1 MKAVRQV
8 GAGRVMRFLWT
19 SLLLSVVQRTWIPP
33 LRAFV
38 LRRFGARIGRNVV
51 IHRVSFMNVDRGGF
65 RALCVGDNCF
75 LGPEVLLDL
84 AAPIVLENDVTL
96 AARAMVLTH
105 LNVGYEDHPL
115 QGRFPSRLA
124 GVTVSRG
131 SFVGAGATIL
141 AGTTI
146 GAEGFIAAGSL
157 VNRDV
162 AAGEVVAGVPIRTMP
177 AR

>member
-8 GAGRVMRFLWT
+8 GLARVTRFLWT
-19 SLLLSVVQRTWIPP
+19 SVLLIVVERTWIPP
-33 LRAFV
+33 VRAFV

-51 IHRVSFMNVDRGGF
+51 IQRVSFMNVDRGGF
-65 RALCVGDNCF
+65 QALQVGDNCF
-75 LGPEVLLDL
+75 IGHEVLLDL
-84 AAPIVLENDVTL
+84 AAPIVLEDDVTL
-96 AARAMVLTH
+96 AARTMVLTH

-115 QGRFPSRLA
+115 QGRFPPRQA

-141 AGTTI
+141 AGITI
-146 GAEGFIAAGSL
+146 GTEGFIAAGSL

-162 AAGEVVAGVPIRTMP
+162 AAGEVVAGVPIRTLP